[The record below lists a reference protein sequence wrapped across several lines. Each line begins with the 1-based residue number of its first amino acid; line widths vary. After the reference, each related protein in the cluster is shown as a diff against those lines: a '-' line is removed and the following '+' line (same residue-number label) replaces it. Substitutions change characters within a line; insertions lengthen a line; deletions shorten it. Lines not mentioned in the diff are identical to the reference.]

1 MELAVNYS
9 IQAAELLRQDQ
20 INNSSWG
27 RPWIVTFEYGGIGGM
42 WEKMTRAEILV
53 EQIPRL
59 YSMLNK

>member
-1 MELAVNYS
+1 MGRDDWSFLAWV
-9 IQAAELLRQDQ
+9 IDQ
-20 INNSSWG
+20 IDNGSWG
-27 RPWIVTFEYGGIGGM
+27 RPWIMTFEYGGVGGM